1 MAEIDPLTLKIIA
14 DTKGALKDV
23 ADFQRLT
30 GQGLNKVERDVLRLE
45 AQMKRSTGAIGN
57 SLKGL
62 AATFGTLFT
71 GRELVAAIDSFT
83 RLQNSL
89 RVAGLEG
96 EKLQRVQSQLLDLS
110 TRYGVGIEGL
120 ANLYGKAA
128 DAGRSFG
135 ASEAEILQLTE
146 ATSQALKITGTSAAQ
161 AQGAILGLSQALAS
175 GTVRAEEYN
184 QINEGGL
191 RPLLQAAAG
200 AERFGGD
207 INKLRAA
214 MLDGK
219 VTSQEFFAGILAG
232 SAELDAKA
240 SKATLTLAG
249 AFEALSSRFTV
260 YIGQSAEANGATAAL
275 AGAMQ
280 LLADNIDVLIPALA
294 LVATFVGTRMV
305 TAAIAGSTAY
315 AGFTATL
322 AGTASAT
329 ALATRGLAA
338 LTAALTGPA
347 GVALAV
353 TAVVASLAYFSTSAD
368 NAGMS
373 IDDLRKANEQNAD
386 ELDGMI
392 SKLKAAGVQTD
403 ELAAAADRAKGSVDD
418 LSDSYR
424 NALIEARKFNRE
436 TAGGKIQTYNDDI
449 RASQGRQA
457 VLAEYIRAQRA
468 ANPGAIREGR
478 KSPQLAQAEQKLAA
492 ERQLEAG
499 LRVRVDIQAAAFQAG
514 VDLDGGGKRTGTAT
528 SATPEKTRSGRTR
541 AADDPLD
548 AQFRNEQELRQLQL
562 EELRAKE
569 QVATS
574 ATARADLARQALALE
589 ATIRRKDIDEA
600 VRKGTLRV
608 EEANARRKIIDN
620 LYGAADEITVQGRE
634 TAYQLAISREEQERI
649 ARLQTDAMRDELDAL
664 GAEAGITDVR
674 KNRVAIERRMLEIQQ
689 QIERALLE
697 EAIARGDVLDAA
709 QARAALGRKQAADRT
724 GFERDQAG
732 PLGQY
737 VEDLRKAGLNL
748 DDQFEGIAVNGLRS
762 LNDGLAEAIAS
773 SKNLGDVFANVAEA
787 IIADLIRIAIQQ
799 TIVNALMSAFGGGG
813 GGGGKGLGN
822 IIGGALKLGSKIGGL
837 ASGGY
842 AEPYSI
848 HRVNEHKGG
857 VELLRMGSQGG
868 TVIPLGQVNTRASSP
883 ASNQGPI
890 EIRVYAEEGAMFV
903 PRVEAISEGKAMQV
917 TVASAG
923 SIIEAAANETS
934 RRLNRPRMPGAGR

>member
-1 MAEIDPLTLKIIA
+1 MPEVDPLVLRLIA
-14 DTKGALKDV
+14 DTRA
-23 ADFQRLT
+23 AREEMRRFQRES
-30 GQGLNKVERDVLRLE
+30 GQGLDRVGRDVTRLE
-45 AQMKRSTGAIGN
+45 NQIRRSSGAIGA
-57 SLKGL
+57 SLRGL
-62 AATFGTLFT
+62 AATFATLFT

-89 RVAGLEG
+89 KVAGLEG

-110 TRYGVGIEGL
+110 SRYGVGIEGL

-135 ASEAEILQLTE
+135 ASEGEILQLTE

-175 GTVRAEEYN
+175 GTVRAEEYS

-219 VTSQEFFAGILAG
+219 VTSQEFFAGIIAG

-240 SKATLTLAG
+240 AKATLTLAG

-280 LLADNIDVLIPALA
+280 LLAENLDIIIPALA
-294 LVATFVGTRMV
+294 TIAAVMGGTMVAN
-305 TAAIAGSTAY
+305 AIAGSRA
-315 AGFTATL
+315 FF
-322 AGTASAT
+322 
-329 ALATRGLAA
+329 A
-338 LTAALTGPA
+338 LTAAMGGAATAAEAATFAFGGLGAALAGPV
-347 GVALAV
+347 GVAAAI
-353 TAVVASLAYFSTSAD
+353 TAVGAGLIYLASQSENTGL
-368 NAGMS
+368 S
-373 IDDLRKANEQNAD
+373 IDDLREANEQNAA

-403 ELAAAADRAKGSVDD
+403 ELAAAAARAKGSVDD

-424 NALIEARKFNRE
+424 NALIEARKFNKE
-436 TAGGKIQTYNDDI
+436 TAGGKIQQYNDDI
-449 RASQGRQA
+449 RASQDRQA
-457 VLAEYIRAQRA
+457 VLTEYIRAQRA

-478 KSPQLAQAEQKLAA
+478 KSPQLVQAEQKLAG
-492 ERQLEAG
+492 ERQFEAG
-499 LRVRVDIQAAAFQAG
+499 LRVRVDVQAAAFQAG
-514 VDLDGGGKRTGTAT
+514 VDLDGGGKRTATAT
-528 SATPEKTRSGRTR
+528 GDKPKGTRTSRTR
-541 AADDPLD
+541 AAEDPLD

-574 ATARADLARQALALE
+574 AKERASFARDALDLE
-589 ATIRRKDIDEA
+589 ATMRRKDIDEA
-600 VRKGTLRV
+600 QRKGQLL
-608 EEANARRKIIDN
+608 EGEANARRKIIDN

-634 TAYQLAISREEQERI
+634 TAYQLAISREEQERL
-649 ARLQTDAMRDELDAL
+649 ARQQNDAMRDELDAL

-689 QIERALLE
+689 QIERSLLD

-709 QARAALGRKQAADRT
+709 QARGALARKQTAERIDFDR
-724 GFERDQAG
+724 GQAG
-732 PLGQY
+732 ALGQY
-737 VEDLRKAGLNL
+737 IDDLRKQGLNL
-748 DDQFEGIAVNGLRS
+748 DDQFEGIAANGLRS
-762 LNDGLAEAIAS
+762 LNDGLADAIAN
-773 SKNLGDVFANVAEA
+773 SKNLGDVFKNVAQS

-799 TIVNALMSAFGGGG
+799 TIVNALMNVAGSIFGGGFTGDGAPGNAGGMDLRGFRAG
-813 GGGGKGLGN
+813 GGPVAAGSLYRINETATPGN
-822 IIGGALKLGSKIGGL
+822 PEYFRPWTNG
-837 ASGGY
+837 
-842 AEPYSI
+842 E
-848 HRVNEHKGG
+848 
-857 VELLRMGSQGG
+857 
-868 TVIPLGQVNTRASSP
+868 VIPLGQVNKMAARGGA
-883 ASNQGPI
+883 QGNGI
-890 EIRVYAEEGAMFV
+890 ATV
-903 PRVEAISEGKAMQV
+903 RVELSGDLDARIVNVSGP
-917 TVASAG
+917 VAVEVVSQAARPL
-923 SIIEAAANETS
+923 IDAAANETM
-934 RRLNRPRMPGAGR
+934 RRANRPRMPGAGR